1 MRDKQRKKKKI
12 NKKKKK
18 IVLIE
23 ITRAALAGSS
33 YCGTGLHLQEG
44 KIEGLGFR
52 FRFMVKIR
60 VYIYVGSIKGSKSGS
75 KSSQNLGSK
84 SEKGGQSKGKIKS

>member
-1 MRDKQRKKKKI
+1 M
-12 NKKKKK
+12 
-18 IVLIE
+18 VPIE

-60 VYIYVGSIKGSKSGS
+60 VYIYVGSIKGSKSG
-75 KSSQNLGSK
+75 
-84 SEKGGQSKGKIKS
+84 